1 MGKFAWRNLLT
12 RPMRTALALIGLSIP
27 ILGVLG
33 LFSLS
38 NGLRD
43 MVGDTLSQI
52 EGVMVIRENVPSPVF
67 STLPAELADKIRA
80 IPGVRAAAPEVW
92 GIAPNVEGQ
101 GMLMRSVGGLMTK
114 KGPSSLLDQTV
125 ISGQDIAA
133 HANLKSAVF
142 PRALEA
148 KGEGR
153 FLNEGDKG
161 QPNIVISRKIA
172 RDFPNADGSPRTVGD
187 TLRIADADYTIV
199 GLYETGSMLLDVVIL
214 MDIDEARK
222 ALKMP
227 RELVSAIYVEA
238 NSPPG
243 YEAVSAA
250 IEANEPGVDARNM
263 NEVQADFGTLMGQV
277 DKLLMMTVSL
287 ALIVGIVGIVNTM
300 LMSTTERFVE
310 FGVLRTIGWSQ
321 ANILGLVTLESAYL
335 GLLSGLVGCA
345 LAWLG
350 TAAANQFIGGGM
362 RLGLSPQSLIVGV
375 GLSIVMGILGGLYPA
390 WRAARMVPMEAI
402 RLGSH

>member
-12 RPMRTALALIGLSIP
+12 RPLRTSLALIGLSIP

-67 STLPAELADKIRA
+67 STLPADLASKLRA
-80 IPGVRAAAPEVW
+80 IPGVRAVAPEVW
-92 GIAPNVEGQ
+92 GIAPNVEGE
-101 GMLMRSVGGLMTK
+101 GMLMRSVGGLMSK
-114 KGPSSLLDQTV
+114 KGPASLLDQTV
-125 ISGQDIAA
+125 ISGQDIPA
-133 HANLKSAVF
+133 HANLRSAVF
-142 PRALEA
+142 PRALRE

-153 FLNEGDKG
+153 FLDERDVG

-172 RDFPNADGSPRTVGD
+172 RDFPNPDGSPRGVGD
-187 TLRIADADYTIV
+187 TLRIAETDYTII
-199 GLYETGSMLLDVVIL
+199 GLYETGSMLLDVVVL
-214 MDIDEARK
+214 MDIDSARK

-227 RELVSAIYVEA
+227 RELVSSIYVEA
-238 NSPPG
+238 DNPPG
-243 YEAVSAA
+243 YEALSAT
-250 IEANEPGVDARNM
+250 IEADEPGVDARSM

-277 DKLLMMTVSL
+277 DTFLMMTVSL
-287 ALIVGIVGIVNTM
+287 ALLVGVVGIVNTM

-310 FGVLRTIGWSQ
+310 FGVLRTIGWSR
-321 ANILGLVTLESAYL
+321 ANVLGLVTLESAYL

-350 TAAANQFIGGGM
+350 TVAANQFIGGGL
-362 RLGLSPQSLIVGV
+362 RLGLSPQLLVLGV
-375 GLSIVMGILGGLYPA
+375 GLSIVMGTLGGLYPA
-390 WRAARMVPMEAI
+390 WRAARMLPMEAI
-402 RLGSH
+402 RLGAH